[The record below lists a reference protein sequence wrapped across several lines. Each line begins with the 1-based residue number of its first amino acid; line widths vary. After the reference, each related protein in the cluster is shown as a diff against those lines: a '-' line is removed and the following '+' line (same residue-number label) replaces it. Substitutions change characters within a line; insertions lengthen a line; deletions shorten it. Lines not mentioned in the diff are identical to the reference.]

1 MPERVSKFRL
11 SSSAFE
17 RTDDI
22 NKVLPKKM
30 IFLSI
35 EGDETERTYFKHL
48 NEFLDLS
55 LIQIEVL
62 RHKRGD
68 GYSDPEHV
76 IELLDE
82 YLNVRNGELVPDSLM
97 ETLIKKYTYEDLQK
111 YLSKDITLD
120 ASLRKTLKTELLKI
134 GIDLEYRRYLQSF
147 DKETDYFAIVLDRD
161 CGNHD
166 RHLLEE
172 CIQLC
177 AKKNYGCFITNP
189 CFEFWLLLHL
199 CDVAKEFTT
208 KEQEELLI
216 NTVVSNQH
224 TKTSFE
230 VSKRAH
236 HKKTI
241 SAVKFKQYYY
251 PNIKL
256 AIQRSEIFAT
266 EFPELLER
274 LGSNLSELFQKFNY
288 DSQNR

>member
-1 MPERVSKFRL
+1 MQKKVSKFRL

-17 RTDDI
+17 RTDEAD
-22 NKVLPKKM
+22 KVLPKKM
-30 IFLSI
+30 IFLSV

-82 YLNVRNGELVPDSLM
+82 YINVRNGELVPDSLM
-97 ETLIKKYTYEDLQK
+97 NTLIDKYTYEDLQK
-111 YLSKDITLD
+111 YLSEDITLD
-120 ASLRKTLKTELLKI
+120 VPLRKIIKTELLKI

-166 RHLLEE
+166 RQLLEE

-177 AKKNYGCFITNP
+177 SKKNYGCFITNP

-199 CDVAKEFTT
+199 CDVAKEFTSE
-208 KEQEELLI
+208 EQDKLLV
-216 NTVVSNQH
+216 NAVVSNQH
-224 TKTSFE
+224 TETSLA
-230 VSKRAH
+230 VSERAH

-241 SAVKFKQYYY
+241 SSSKFKQYYY
-251 PNIKL
+251 SNIKL
-256 AIQRSEIFAT
+256 AIQRSKIFAT
-266 EFPELLER
+266 EFPDLLDK
-274 LGSNLSELFQKFNY
+274 LGSNLSELFKEFNY
-288 DSQNR
+288 DSH

>member
-35 EGDETERTYFKHL
+35 EGDET
-48 NEFLDLS
+48 
-55 LIQIEVL
+55 
-62 RHKRGD
+62 
-68 GYSDPEHV
+68 
-76 IELLDE
+76 
-82 YLNVRNGELVPDSLM
+82 
-97 ETLIKKYTYEDLQK
+97 
-111 YLSKDITLD
+111 
-120 ASLRKTLKTELLKI
+120 
-134 GIDLEYRRYLQSF
+134 
-147 DKETDYFAIVLDRD
+147 DYFAIVLDRD

-177 AKKNYGCFITNP
+177 AKKNYGCFISNP

-266 EFPELLER
+266 EFPELLEG